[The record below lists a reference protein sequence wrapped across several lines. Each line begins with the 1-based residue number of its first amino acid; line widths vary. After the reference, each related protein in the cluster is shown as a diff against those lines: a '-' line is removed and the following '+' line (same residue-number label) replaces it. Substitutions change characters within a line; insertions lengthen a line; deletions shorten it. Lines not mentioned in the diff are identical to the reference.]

1 MIRIDFEIIEGVCGK
16 YRSCVLPLHRRTEI
30 AYVAFIFL
38 LVHLF
43 GGFIAVSR
51 FSIRVWGIQRSPF
64 SLLSAPLCVVF
75 LLATVSILNS
85 ALGLFTSSGFIM
97 VELLCIAI
105 AVAVIGAIARSRF
118 DFAFTVPDLPAFKVV
133 IFALAFSFAIAI
145 YNYVIPLDGPFSFAQ
160 DSDNSFIPYPGMQGR
175 RAIGR

>member
-1 MIRIDFEIIEGVCGK
+1 MWLSFFCLSICLVALLLCPGF
-16 YRSCVLPLHRRTEI
+16 LF
-30 AYVAFIFL
+30 AY
-38 LVHLF
+38 
-43 GGFIAVSR
+43 GVSR
-51 FSIRVWGIQRSPF
+51 DRLF

-133 IFALAFSFAIAI
+133 IFALAFSFACD
-145 YNYVIPLDGPFSFAQ
+145 L
-160 DSDNSFIPYPGMQGR
+160 
-175 RAIGR
+175 

>member
-1 MIRIDFEIIEGVCGK
+1 MWLSFFCLSICLVALLLCPGF
-16 YRSCVLPLHRRTEI
+16 LF
-30 AYVAFIFL
+30 AY
-38 LVHLF
+38 
-43 GGFIAVSR
+43 GVSR
-51 FSIRVWGIQRSPF
+51 DRLF

-85 ALGLFTSSGFIM
+85 ALGLFTGSGFIM

-160 DSDNSFIPYPGMQGR
+160 DSDDSFIPYPGMQGR

>member
-160 DSDNSFIPYPGMQGR
+160 DSDTSFIPYPGMQGR